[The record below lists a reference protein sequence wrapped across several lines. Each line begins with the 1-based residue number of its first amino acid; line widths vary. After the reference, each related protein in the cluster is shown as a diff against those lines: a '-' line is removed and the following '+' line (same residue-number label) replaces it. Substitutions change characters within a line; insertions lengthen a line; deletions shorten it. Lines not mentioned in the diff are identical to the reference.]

1 MVVALIVVVVVVVVA
16 VVVTV
21 VVVVVACISTIRI
34 VNCFQFLFMDSAEAE
49 MMFDLSNMAS
59 IPNNQ
64 FSPKRR
70 GEGARQAPPG
80 GTTERLHSSQLEP
93 GYNGEQCELDK
104 PLGMSQL

>member
-1 MVVALIVVVVVVVVA
+1 MVVALIVVVVVSVVVVVA
-16 VVVTV
+16 VVV
-21 VVVVVACISTIRI
+21 VVVVVAYISTIHI

-80 GTTERLHSSQLEP
+80 GATDRLHSSQLEP
-93 GYNGEQCELDK
+93 GYNGEQFELDK
-104 PLGMSQL
+104 PLGV